1 MEKSQGFGDRMDD
14 FAFEVLT
21 PSAKKVGV
29 VKEPSTPPSKP
40 PTGTIPGEAPEE
52 NVLQ

>member
-14 FAFEVLT
+14 FAFEVVT
-21 PSAKKVGV
+21 PSAKNVGV
-29 VKEPSTPPSKP
+29 VKEPSALPSKP
-40 PTGTIPGEAPEE
+40 STGTIPGEEPEG

>member
-1 MEKSQGFGDRMDD
+1 MTEQDSGFKERMDD
-14 FAFEVLT
+14 FLFT
-21 PSAKKVGV
+21 V

-40 PTGTIPGEAPEE
+40 PTGTIPEEAPEE